1 MDGPEYETAAGVG
14 PNCGVTD
21 PQVIL
26 EVNFYCDTYGID
38 TISFGTMTAFLM
50 ECYENGILNKERTG
64 GLELV
69 WGNAEAEL
77 ELLHQM
83 ARNEGFG
90 KIAALGSHKQKEYF
104 AAQGW
109 GDMDFMNE
117 NQSAHGGRDMDTLFP
132 EWELKEKLS
141 LDIGATK
148 KFRKELLP
156 GCVQQLVSWKA
167 AISVFAV

>member
-1 MDGPEYETAAGVG
+1 
-14 PNCGVTD
+14 
-21 PQVIL
+21 
-26 EVNFYCDTYGID
+26 
-38 TISFGTMTAFLM
+38 MTAFLM

-109 GDMDFMNE
+109 GDMDFMNDIAME
-117 NQSAHGGRDMDTLFP
+117 QKGLEYSEYASKESLAQQGGYGLTNTGPQHDEAWLIFMDQVNNQIPTFEDKAEAVL
-132 EWELKEKLS
+132 LS
-141 LDIGATK
+141 D
-148 KFRKELLP
+148 
-156 GCVQQLVSWKA
+156 V
-167 AISVFAV
+167 